1 LNTGTP
7 PKWNL
12 MTNLVIISGVS
23 GSGKSTAM
31 NVLEDLGYYCVDN
44 LPMTLLPKFI
54 ELCENSQGDITKIAL
69 VVDIRE
75 GVFFEGAP
83 EVIKDLKEKGHPIDL
98 IFLDSSDAALVRRY
112 KETRRK
118 HPLSINGNILE
129 GISRERKM
137 LKELKELSSY
147 SIDTSDFNVHELRE
161 LIKNKFDK
169 SRSQKLLVN
178 ILSFGYKHGHPYDAD
193 MVFDVRFLPNP
204 YFVEELKDLNGL
216 DDEIVKFVL
225 GREDTGEYIRKLTEF
240 LEFLIPKYEKEGKS
254 YLTIAIGCTGG
265 KHRSVVIAGKLSE
278 HFSHLSPVT
287 IHRDISKS

>member
-118 HPLSINGNILE
+118 HPLSVNGNILE

-169 SRSQKLLVN
+169 SRSQRLLVN

-225 GREDTGEYIRKLTEF
+225 GREDTGEYVRKLTEF

-254 YLTIAIGCTGG
+254 YLTIAVGCTGG

-278 HFSHLSPVT
+278 HFRHLSPVT

>member
-1 LNTGTP
+1 
-7 PKWNL
+7 

-54 ELCENSQGDITKIAL
+54 ELCENSQGDINKIAL

-75 GVFFEGAP
+75 GVFFKGAP
-83 EVIKDLKEKGHPIDL
+83 QMIKDLKEKGHPIDV
-98 IFLDSSDAALVRRY
+98 IFLDSSDSALVRRY

-118 HPLSINGNILE
+118 HPLSVNGNILE
-129 GISRERKM
+129 GISKEREM
-137 LKELKELSSY
+137 LRELKELSSH
-147 SIDTSDFNVHELRE
+147 SIDTTDFNVHELKE

-169 SRSQKLLVN
+169 SRSQNLLVN
-178 ILSFGYKHGHPYDAD
+178 ILSFGFKHGYPYDAD

-204 YFVEELKDLNGL
+204 FFIEELKELSGL
-216 DDEIVKFVL
+216 DEEIVHFIMSKEETV
-225 GREDTGEYIRKLTEF
+225 EYIKKLTEF
-240 LEFLIPKYEKEGKS
+240 LEFLIPKYEKEGRT

-265 KHRSVVIAGKLSE
+265 KHRSVVIAKKLSE
-278 HFSHLSPVT
+278 HFRHLSPVT

>member
-1 LNTGTP
+1 
-7 PKWNL
+7 

>member
-1 LNTGTP
+1 
-7 PKWNL
+7 

-83 EVIKDLKEKGHPIDL
+83 AVIKDLKEKGHPIDL
-98 IFLDSSDAALVRRY
+98 IFLDSSDTALVRRY

-118 HPLSINGNILE
+118 HPLSVNGNILE

-147 SIDTSDFNVHELRE
+147 SIDTSDFNVHDLKE

-204 YFVEELKDLNGL
+204 YFVEELKELNGL
-216 DDEIVKFVL
+216 DDEIVKFVM
-225 GREDTGEYIRKLTEF
+225 GREDANEYVRKLTEF

>member
-1 LNTGTP
+1 MNIGTP

-98 IFLDSSDAALVRRY
+98 IFLDSSDTALVRRY

-118 HPLSINGNILE
+118 HPLSVNGNILE

-137 LKELKELSSY
+137 LKDLKELSSY
-147 SIDTSDFNVHELRE
+147 SIDTSDFNVHELKE

-204 YFVEELKDLNGL
+204 YFVEELKELNGL
-216 DDEIVKFVL
+216 DDEIVKFVM
-225 GREDTGEYIRKLTEF
+225 GREDASEYIRKLSEF

-265 KHRSVVIAGKLSE
+265 KHRSVVIAGMLSE

>member
-1 LNTGTP
+1 
-7 PKWNL
+7 

-118 HPLSINGNILE
+118 HPLSVNGNILE

-147 SIDTSDFNVHELRE
+147 SIDTSDFNVHDLKE

-204 YFVEELKDLNGL
+204 YFVEELKELNGL
-216 DDEIVKFVL
+216 DDEIVRFVM
-225 GREDTGEYIRKLTEF
+225 GREDTNEYVRKLTEF

>member
-1 LNTGTP
+1 
-7 PKWNL
+7 

-98 IFLDSSDAALVRRY
+98 IFLDSSDTALVRRY

-118 HPLSINGNILE
+118 HPLSVNGNILE

-137 LKELKELSSY
+137 LKELKDLSTY
-147 SIDTSDFNVHELRE
+147 SIDTSDFNVHELKE

-204 YFVEELKDLNGL
+204 YFVEELKELNGL
-216 DDEIVKFVL
+216 DDEIIKFVMC
-225 GREDTGEYIRKLTEF
+225 REDTNEYIRKLTEF

>member
-1 LNTGTP
+1 
-7 PKWNL
+7 

-98 IFLDSSDAALVRRY
+98 IFLDSSDTALVRRY

-118 HPLSINGNILE
+118 HPLSVNGNILE

-137 LKELKELSSY
+137 LKDLKELSSY
-147 SIDTSDFNVHELRE
+147 SIDTSDFNVHELKE

-204 YFVEELKDLNGL
+204 YFVEELKELNGL
-216 DDEIVKFVL
+216 DDEIVKFVM
-225 GREDTGEYIRKLTEF
+225 GREDASEYVRKLTEF

>member
-1 LNTGTP
+1 
-7 PKWNL
+7 

-98 IFLDSSDAALVRRY
+98 IFLDSSDTALVRRY

-118 HPLSINGNILE
+118 HPLSVNGNILE

-137 LKELKELSSY
+137 LKDLKELSSY
-147 SIDTSDFNVHELRE
+147 SIDTSDFNVHELKE

-204 YFVEELKDLNGL
+204 YFVEELKELNGL
-216 DDEIVKFVL
+216 DDEIVKFVM
-225 GREDTGEYIRKLTEF
+225 GREDTNEYIRKLTEF

>member
-1 LNTGTP
+1 
-7 PKWNL
+7 

-54 ELCENSQGDITKIAL
+54 ELCENTQGDINKIAL
-69 VVDIRE
+69 AVDIRE
-75 GVFFEGAP
+75 GVFFKGAP
-83 EVIKDLKEKGHPIDL
+83 EVIKDLREKGHPIDV
-98 IFLDSSDAALVRRY
+98 IFLDSSDSALVRRY

-118 HPLSINGNILE
+118 HPLSVDGNILE
-129 GISRERKM
+129 GISKEREM
-137 LKELKELSSY
+137 LRELKELSSY
-147 SIDTSDFNVHELRE
+147 SIDTTDFNVHELKE

-169 SRSQKLLVN
+169 SRSQNLLVN
-178 ILSFGYKHGHPYDAD
+178 ILSFGFKHGYPYDAD

-204 YFVEELKDLNGL
+204 FFIEELKELNGL
-216 DDEIVKFVL
+216 DDEIVHFVMS
-225 GREDTGEYIRKLTEF
+225 REETGEYIEKLTEF
-240 LEFLIPKYEKEGKS
+240 LEFLIPKYEKEGRT

-265 KHRSVVIAGKLSE
+265 KHRSVVVAKKLSE
-278 HFSHLSPVT
+278 HFRHLSPVT